1 MSARLPFD
9 IPTLAQFTSFMPL
22 TNVYSRGRVRV
33 TFENG
38 QSRTASHIVDLNV
51 AQQFNL
57 DLLLFVDSIDSKSRY
72 SIFLTIV
79 AKNCHIR
86 IDQLLPFTPA
96 PAPAV
101 QDSTACR
108 SMA

>member
-38 QSRTASHIVDLNV
+38 QSRTASHIVELNV
-51 AQQFNL
+51 AQLFNL
-57 DLLLFVDSIDSKSRY
+57 DLLLFLDSIVSKQSY
-72 SIFLTIV
+72 SNFL
-79 AKNCHIR
+79 
-86 IDQLLPFTPA
+86 F
-96 PAPAV
+96 
-101 QDSTACR
+101 
-108 SMA
+108 